1 MEHELRQVYEKIS
14 KATNLPPYQ
23 GMASLKDIVTAIDKI
38 LSELNEHRRDYT
50 KLLEE
55 HIEELSKTYQE
66 ISTLFELNNLFTNL
80 VDPSE
85 SPEPLVEL
93 LRQTIPFSGIL
104 IELNVA
110 DKHIHHEKIFDIDYE
125 IFEKA
130 KQVIDINDDN
140 VILIEPDHNYCVR
153 NLLSVPIKSGK
164 SLWGRITL
172 IERIP
177 DMFTAADRKIL
188 EAAAQQLSSVCERYV
203 RLKREI
209 ERERLRE
216 QLEIARQ
223 IQMRLF
229 PRKLPN
235 LKYVE
240 ISADTIPAI
249 QVGGDYYD
257 ILIREKRVFI
267 TVADVSGK
275 GIPAALMMTS
285 LRSALRTLSN
295 SADSVSKLAESLNN
309 VLCDDL
315 EEDRFV
321 TMVLLC
327 LHCDGILQLVNAGHN
342 PVLLLSENKLNILE
356 AQNLPLGIMKNTN
369 YKISEMKVKPG
380 DILVAYTDGVVETRD
395 TYGNEY
401 GFERLCKVVFESRH
415 NNVAQILENVK
426 NDLDDFSNQTQRHD
440 DTTITVIKY
449 LGENFS

>member
-85 SPEPLVEL
+85 GPEPLVEL

-104 IELNVA
+104 IELTVA
-110 DKHIHHEKIFDIDYE
+110 DKHIHHEKIFDIDDE
-125 IFEKA
+125 IFQKA

-229 PRKLPN
+229 PRKLPS

-295 SADSVSKLAESLNN
+295 SVDSVSKLAENLNN

-321 TMVLLC
+321 TMVSLC
-327 LHCDGILQLVNAGHN
+327 LHCDGTLQLVNAGHN
-342 PVLLLSENKLNILE
+342 PVLFLNENKLNILE
-356 AQNLPLGIMKNTN
+356 AQNLPLGIMKNTS
-369 YKISEMKVKPG
+369 YKTSEMKMKPG

-401 GFERLCKVVFESRH
+401 GLERLCKVVFESRH

>member
-1 MEHELRQVYEKIS
+1 MEHEIKQVYEKIS

-23 GMASLKDIVTAIDKI
+23 GMASLKDIVIAVDKI
-38 LSELNEHRRDYT
+38 LSELNERRKDYT

-66 ISTLFELNNLFTNL
+66 ISTLFELNNIFTNV

-85 SPEPLVEL
+85 APEPLVEL
-93 LRQTIPFSGIL
+93 LRQTIPFSGIS

-110 DKHIHHEKIFDIDYE
+110 DRHIHHEKIFKMNDE
-125 IFEKA
+125 AFQSA
-130 KQVIDINDDN
+130 KQLISTKDDN

-153 NLLSVPIKSGK
+153 NLLSVPVKSGK

-172 IERIP
+172 IERTP
-177 DMFTAADRKIL
+177 DIFTAADRKIL
-188 EAAAQQLSSVCERYV
+188 EAAAQQLSAVCERYV
-203 RLKREI
+203 RLKREL

-235 LKYVE
+235 LSYVE

-257 ILIREKRVFI
+257 ILIREGRVFI

-295 SADSVSKLAESLNN
+295 SIDSVSKLAELLNN
-309 VLCDDL
+309 ALCDDL

-321 TMVLLC
+321 TMVMLC
-327 LHCDGILQLVNAGHN
+327 LHCDGTLQIVNAGHN
-342 PVLLLSENKLNILE
+342 PVLFVNEDGLNTLE
-356 AQNLPLGIMKNTN
+356 AQSLPLGIMKDID
-369 YKISEMKVKPG
+369 YRVLEMKMKPG
-380 DILVAYTDGVVETRD
+380 DILVAYTDGVIESRD
-395 TYGNEY
+395 IDGNEY
-401 GFERLCKVVFESRH
+401 GLERLCKLILQSRH
-415 NNVAQILENVK
+415 DNVAQILENLK
-426 NDLDDFSNQTQRHD
+426 KDLDDFSNQTQRHD

>member
-1 MEHELRQVYEKIS
+1 MEHELRKVYEKIS

-23 GMASLKDIVTAIDKI
+23 GMASLKDIVTAIDRI
-38 LSELNEHRRDYT
+38 LSELNEHRKDYT
-50 KLLEE
+50 RLLEE

-66 ISTLFELNNLFTNL
+66 ISTLFELNNLFTNV

-93 LRQTIPFSGIL
+93 LRQTIPFSAIS

-110 DKHIHHEKIFDIDYE
+110 DKHIHHEKIFEIDSE
-125 IFEKA
+125 TFQKA
-130 KQVIDINDDN
+130 KQIINIDDDN
-140 VILIEPDHNYCVR
+140 VILIEPDHNYYVR
-153 NLLSVPIKSGK
+153 NLLSVPVKSGK

-172 IERIP
+172 IERVP

-203 RLKREI
+203 RLKREV

-229 PRKLPN
+229 PRKLPS
-235 LKYVE
+235 LKYVD
-240 ISADTIPAI
+240 ICADTIPAI

-257 ILIREKRVFI
+257 ILIREKRVFV

-295 SADSVSKLAESLNN
+295 NVDSVSKLAEQLNN

-321 TMVLLC
+321 TMVLMC
-327 LHCDGILQLVNAGHN
+327 LHCDGTLQLVNAGHN
-342 PVLLLSENKLNILE
+342 PVLFLSGNTLNTLD
-356 AQNLPLGIMKNTN
+356 AQNLPLGIVKNTN
-369 YKISEMKVKPG
+369 YKIFETEMKPG
-380 DILVAYTDGVVETRD
+380 DILVAYTDGVIETRD
-395 TYGNEY
+395 VYGNEY
-401 GFERLCKVVFESRH
+401 GFERLCKQIFESRH
-415 NNVAQILENVK
+415 DNVAQILENVK
-426 NDLDDFSNQTQRHD
+426 NDLDNFSVDAQRHD

>member
-1 MEHELRQVYEKIS
+1 MEHEIKQVYEKIS
-14 KATNLPPYQ
+14 KAVNLPPYQ
-23 GMASLKDIVTAIDKI
+23 GMASLKDIITAIDKI
-38 LSELNEHRRDYT
+38 LSELNEHRKEYA

-66 ISTLFELNNLFTNL
+66 ISTLFELNNVFTN
-80 VDPSE
+80 VVEPSE
-85 SPEPLVEL
+85 GLEPLVEL

-110 DKHIHHEKIFDIDYE
+110 DRQIKHEKIFELDKE
-125 IFEKA
+125 TFQKA
-130 KQVIDINDDN
+130 KQLIRMDDDSI
-140 VILIEPDHNYCVR
+140 VLIEPTHNYFVR

-172 IERIP
+172 IERTP

-188 EAAAQQLSSVCERYV
+188 EAAAQQLSSICERYM
-203 RLKREI
+203 RLKREV
-209 ERERLRE
+209 ERQRLKE

-235 LKYVE
+235 LSYVD
-240 ISADTIPAI
+240 ISADTVPAI

-257 ILIREKRVFI
+257 ILIREKRVFV

-295 SADSVSKLAESLNN
+295 SVDSVSKLAEQLNN
-309 VLCDDL
+309 VLCEDL

-327 LHCDGILQLVNAGHN
+327 LHCDGTLQLVNAGHN
-342 PVLLLSENKLNILE
+342 PVLLLSQDKISTFE
-356 AQNLPLGIMKNTN
+356 AENLPLGIMKDTNFNT
-369 YKISEMKVKPG
+369 SELKMKPG
-380 DILVAYTDGVVETRD
+380 DILVAYTDGVVEARD
-395 TYGNEY
+395 IHGNEY
-401 GFERLCKVVFESRH
+401 GFERLCKRIFESRH
-415 NNVAQILENVK
+415 CDVAQILQSVK
-426 NDLDDFSNQTQRHD
+426 NDLENFSGESPRHD

-449 LGENFS
+449 LGDNSS

>member
-1 MEHELRQVYEKIS
+1 VEHELKQVYEKIS
-14 KATNLPPYQ
+14 ESVNLPPYQ
-23 GMASLKDIVTAIDKI
+23 GMASLKDIAVAVDKM
-38 LSELNEHRRDYT
+38 LSELNQQRKDYT

-66 ISTLFELNNLFTNL
+66 ISTLFELNNLFSNI

-85 SPEPLVEL
+85 GLEPLVEL
-93 LRQTIPFSGIL
+93 LHQTIPFLGIS

-110 DKHIHHEKIFDIDYE
+110 DRKIYHEKTFEISNE
-125 IFEKA
+125 IFQKA
-130 KQVIDINDDN
+130 KQIIEQDYDN
-140 VILIEPDHNYCVR
+140 VLLIEPDHNYLVR

-164 SLWGRITL
+164 SLWGKITL
-172 IERIP
+172 VERVP

-188 EAAAQQLSSVCERYV
+188 EAAAQQLSSICERYM

-216 QLEIARQ
+216 QLEIAKQ

-229 PRKLPN
+229 PRKLPS
-235 LKYVE
+235 LKYVD

-257 ILIREKRVFI
+257 ILIRENRVFV

-295 SADSVSKLAESLNN
+295 HVDSVSKLAEQLNN

-321 TMVLLC
+321 TMILLC
-327 LHCDGILQLVNAGHN
+327 LHRDGTLQLVNAGHN
-342 PVLLLSENKLNILE
+342 PVLFLSGENINTIE
-356 AQNLPLGIMKNTN
+356 AQNLPLGIIKNTSYTVFEAKMN
-369 YKISEMKVKPG
+369 PK
-380 DILVAYTDGVVETRD
+380 DILVAYTDGVVEARD
-395 TYGNEY
+395 VNGNEY
-401 GFERLCKVVFESRH
+401 GFERLCKRIFDCRHGNVV
-415 NNVAQILENVK
+415 QILQDVK
-426 NDLDDFSNQTQRHD
+426 SDLESFTNNTQRHD

-449 LGENFS
+449 LGENSS